1 MQAVT
6 EDTVTTRKVANPLG
20 AYLDAKHRGR
30 EAISTYPTF
39 FRSDSHLDRMDAVA
53 AIIKNFFDCNPSYTT
68 PRFGRGYRKY
78 TDIVHIFKSK
88 DLAWEAYRALKDAPT
103 DDYRYDAN
111 CEQACVFNSDRV
123 MKSLIT
129 GPGWDIS
136 TSLMLFI

>member
-68 PRFGRGYRKY
+68 PRFGRGKPFEAVKVEAAGYRIARTSREDKQAKLY
-78 TDIVHIFKSK
+78 GP
-88 DLAWEAYRALKDAPT
+88 LEALGNVTYKVTNGHLII
-103 DDYRYDAN
+103 
-111 CEQACVFNSDRV
+111 RV
-123 MKSLIT
+123 YPK
-129 GPGWDIS
+129 
-136 TSLMLFI
+136 